1 MVCTKETYTLTAPWT
16 TTQFMDLLG
25 SAFEDAGLMT
35 AWHNVFTNGS
45 IRHAILEVTYDASA
59 TFGKCYYWF
68 NTDGSTLRLNL
79 ATGWSQANNQPVG
92 TQWLDF
98 SQPIANM
105 NAMSGYT
112 VIDNMS
118 INTTFNLTRYT
129 SGLNNTHSHFL
140 LQSSATV
147 FRTFSIGHPSH
158 NVAPWIDMGK
168 NLFHAFLI
176 PVPSVPQGFG
186 FGNSIGFSS
195 VGAIRRS
202 YGVGVVLRG
211 DINNRA
217 ANIFRTVASYAG
229 YGKASNNVLS
239 NANANEISS
248 WSALIPRFALTLPVA
263 SAQPDANPAY
273 SSDHNPVCTG
283 MPYSFEQPG
292 SALPAD
298 IGIVQHFANN
308 NLKPLDRFIVTA
320 GVEEWEIIHV
330 INNSTANSGLTLA
343 LAARVV

>member
-1 MVCTKETYTLTAPWT
+1 
-16 TTQFMDLLG
+16 MDLLG

-68 NTDGSTLRLNL
+68 NTDGFSLRLNL
-79 ATGWSQANNQPVG
+79 ATGWSQANNEPVG

-98 SQPIANM
+98 SQPIASM
-105 NAMSGYT
+105 NQISGYV
-112 VIDNMS
+112 VIDSMS

-147 FRTFSIGHPSH
+147 FRAFSIGHPSH
-158 NVAPWIDMGK
+158 NAAPWIDMEK

-176 PVPSVPQGFG
+176 PAPSTSNGGG

-202 YGVGVVLRG
+202 YGIGVILRN
-211 DINNRA
+211 DSNNRV
-217 ANIFRTVASYAG
+217 ANIFRTVASYMG
-229 YGKASNNVLS
+229 YGKASNNLTNNIFTNDV
-239 NANANEISS
+239 SS
-248 WSALIPRFALTLPVA
+248 WNSLSPRFALTLPVA
-263 SAQPDANPAY
+263 SAQSDANPAY
-273 SSDHNPVCTG
+273 TSDHNPICTG

-320 GVEEWEIIHV
+320 GVEEWEVIHV
-330 INNSTANSGLTLA
+330 INNVTANSGLTLA